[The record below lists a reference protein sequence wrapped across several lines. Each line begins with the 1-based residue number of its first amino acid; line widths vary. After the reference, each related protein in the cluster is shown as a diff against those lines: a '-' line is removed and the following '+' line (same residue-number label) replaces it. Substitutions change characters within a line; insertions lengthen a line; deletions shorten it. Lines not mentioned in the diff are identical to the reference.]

1 MTIVSIFVIFK
12 VLPFPSAPP
21 CRRLSPNWLFRYS
34 VYGGPEETPR
44 ESKSA
49 VWAFD
54 ASARTGIPIVAKIQ
68 QVQAMRASPTLTTS
82 FLSICLLLIATAA
95 LGQAYPSKPVRVV
108 VPFAPGGG
116 VDVTARILAQ
126 HLSQRIGQSFVV
138 ENRTG
143 ASGIIGV
150 EYVAKSAPDGY
161 TLLVGSQ
168 TTQAVVPAMYK
179 VTYDTTRDF
188 TGITE
193 IARSPL
199 LIVIHPSLP
208 VKTVADLIKL
218 AKARPGLL
226 TFGAASGGT
235 PHLAGE
241 LFKLSAKVDL
251 LFVPYKGE
259 GPALS
264 DAMGGQISMVF
275 SNLPVSLPM
284 AQAGKLRGI
293 AVTSAQRVSMAKDI
307 PTVAESGLPGYE
319 AFTWFGFFAPSAT
332 PREIVAKL
340 NSESVAA
347 LNVPDA
353 KEKMAGQGLFVTAN
367 APDPFN
373 EFVRKEIVRWTKI
386 VKDANV
392 KPQ

>member
-1 MTIVSIFVIFK
+1 M
-12 VLPFPSAPP
+12 P
-21 CRRLSPNWLFRYS
+21 
-34 VYGGPEETPR
+34 
-44 ESKSA
+44 
-49 VWAFD
+49 
-54 ASARTGIPIVAKIQ
+54 ARSL
-68 QVQAMRASPTLTTS
+68 RTLA
-82 FLSICLLLIATAA
+82 LISICLSVPTPAVFA
-95 LGQAYPSKPVRVV
+95 QAYPAKPVRMV

-126 HLSQRIGQSFVV
+126 QLTQRAGQSFIV

-179 VTYDTTRDF
+179 VSYDTTRDF
-188 TGITE
+188 TGVTE

-218 AKARPGLL
+218 AKARPGQL

-241 LFKLSAKVDL
+241 LFKLTARVDM

-259 GPALS
+259 GPAIA
-264 DAMGGQISMVF
+264 DAMGGQISLVF
-275 SNLPVSLPM
+275 SNLPVALP
-284 AQAGKLRGI
+284 QARGGKLRAI
-293 AVTSAQRVSMAKDI
+293 AVTSTQRVPTAPDI
-307 PTVAESGLPGYE
+307 PTVAESGLPE
-319 AFTWFGFFAPSAT
+319 FDAFTWFGFFAPGAT
-332 PREIVAKL
+332 PRDIVTKL
-340 NSESVAA
+340 NADSVAA
-347 LNVPDA
+347 LNATDV
-353 KEKMAGQGLFVTAN
+353 KEKMAAQGLFVTAN
-367 APDPFN
+367 APEPFGD
-373 EFVRKEIVRWTKI
+373 FVRKEIVRWTKI
-386 VKDANV
+386 VKDANL

>member
-1 MTIVSIFVIFK
+1 M
-12 VLPFPSAPP
+12 
-21 CRRLSPNWLFRYS
+21 LSSSNL
-34 VYGGPEETPR
+34 
-44 ESKSA
+44 
-49 VWAFD
+49 
-54 ASARTGIPIVAKIQ
+54 ARV
-68 QVQAMRASPTLTTS
+68 
-82 FLSICLLLIATAA
+82 CLLLLSAA
-95 LGQAYPSKPVRVV
+95 AVPAVVAQTSYPVKPVRIV

-126 HLSQRIGQSFVV
+126 QLTQRVGQSFLV

-150 EYVAKSAPDGY
+150 EYVARSAPDGY

-168 TTQAVVPAMYK
+168 TTQAVVPVMYK
-179 VTYDTTRDF
+179 VNYDTTRDF

-199 LIVIHPSLP
+199 LIVVHPSLP

-218 AKARPGLL
+218 AKARPGQL

-241 LFKLSAKVDL
+241 LFKLTAKVDL

-259 GPALS
+259 GPAIA

-275 SNLPVSLPM
+275 SNLPVALP
-284 AQAGKLRGI
+284 QARGGKLRGI
-293 AVTSAQRVSMAKDI
+293 AVTSAQRVPTASDI
-307 PTVAESGLPGYE
+307 PTVAESGLPGFE
-319 AFTWFGFFAPSAT
+319 AFTWFGFFAPGAT
-332 PREIVAKL
+332 PRDIVIKL
-340 NSESVAA
+340 NADSVAA
-347 LNVPDA
+347 LNTTDV
-353 KEKMAGQGLFVTAN
+353 KEKMAAQGLFVTAN
-367 APDPFN
+367 AVDPFG
-373 EFVRKEIVRWTKI
+373 EFVRKEIQRWAKI

>member
-1 MTIVSIFVIFK
+1 METEAIAGYRRAKKSSFI
-12 VLPFPSAPP
+12 LHPSTFILVCA
-21 CRRLSPNWLFRYS
+21 LAAH
-34 VYGGPEETPR
+34 GAAQ
-44 ESKSA
+44 SA
-49 VWAFD
+49 D
-54 ASARTGIPIVAKIQ
+54 
-68 QVQAMRASPTLTTS
+68 
-82 FLSICLLLIATAA
+82 
-95 LGQAYPSKPVRVV
+95 YPVKPVRIV

-126 HLSQRIGQSFVV
+126 HLSQRVGQSFVV

-150 EYVAKSAPDGY
+150 EYVAKAAPDGY

-179 VTYDTTRDF
+179 VNYDTTRDF
-188 TGITE
+188 AAITE

-218 AKARPGLL
+218 AKARPGQLS
-226 TFGAASGGT
+226 FGAASGGT

-259 GPALS
+259 GPALA

-275 SNLPVSLPM
+275 SNLPVALPM
-284 AQAGKLRGI
+284 AQSGKLRGI
-293 AVTSAQRVSMAKDI
+293 AVTSAQRVSMARDI

-319 AFTWFGFFAPSAT
+319 AFTWFGFFAPGAT
-332 PREIVAKL
+332 PREIVTKL
-340 NSESVAA
+340 NADAVAA
-347 LNVPDA
+347 LNVADA
-353 KEKMAGQGLFVTAN
+353 KEKMAAQGLFVTAN
-367 APDPFN
+367 APGPFD
-373 EFVRKEIVRWTKI
+373 EFVKKEIVRWGKI
-386 VKDANV
+386 VKEAGV

>member
-1 MTIVSIFVIFK
+1 
-12 VLPFPSAPP
+12 
-21 CRRLSPNWLFRYS
+21 
-34 VYGGPEETPR
+34 
-44 ESKSA
+44 
-49 VWAFD
+49 
-54 ASARTGIPIVAKIQ
+54 
-68 QVQAMRASPTLTTS
+68 MRASPILVAAIASTGLAAVHSTS
-82 FLSICLLLIATAA
+82 FAQT
-95 LGQAYPSKPVRVV
+95 YPAKPVRIV

-126 HLSQRIGQSFVV
+126 QLSQRAGQSFVV

-150 EYVAKSAPDGY
+150 EYVAKAAPDGY

-179 VTYDTTRDF
+179 VSYDTARDF
-188 TGITE
+188 AGITE

-199 LIVIHPSLP
+199 LIVIHPLLP

-218 AKARPGLL
+218 AKTHPGQL

-241 LFKLSAKVDL
+241 LFKLTAKVDL

-259 GPALS
+259 GPALA

-275 SNLPVSLPM
+275 SNLPVALPM
-284 AQAGKLRGI
+284 AQSGKLRGI
-293 AVTSAQRVSMAKDI
+293 AVTSAQRVSMAQDI

-319 AFTWFGFFAPSAT
+319 AFTWFGFFAPGVT
-332 PREIVAKL
+332 PHDIVATL
-340 NSESVAA
+340 NAESAAA
-347 LNVPDA
+347 LNAPA
-353 KEKMAGQGLFVTAN
+353 TKEKMLGQGLFVTAN
-367 APDPFN
+367 APDAFN
-373 EFVRKEIVRWTKI
+373 DFVKKEIVRWGKI

>member
-1 MTIVSIFVIFK
+1 MRTTLILLLS
-12 VLPFPSAPP
+12 LSAP
-21 CRRLSPNWLFRYS
+21 
-34 VYGGPEETPR
+34 
-44 ESKSA
+44 A
-49 VWAFD
+49 VFAQ
-54 ASARTGIPIVAKIQ
+54 P
-68 QVQAMRASPTLTTS
+68 
-82 FLSICLLLIATAA
+82 
-95 LGQAYPSKPVRVV
+95 YPAKPVRMV

-126 HLSQRIGQSFVV
+126 QLTERVKQPFLV

-143 ASGIIGV
+143 ASGIIGT

-179 VTYDTTRDF
+179 VSYDTARDF
-188 TGITE
+188 TGVTE

-199 LIVIHPSLP
+199 MIVIHPSLP

-218 AKARPGLL
+218 AKARPGELS
-226 TFGAASGGT
+226 FGAASGGT

-241 LFKLSAKVDL
+241 LFKLTAKIDL

-259 GPALS
+259 GPAIA

-275 SNLPVSLPM
+275 SNLPVALP
-284 AQAGKLRGI
+284 QARGGRLRGL
-293 AVTSAQRVSMAKDI
+293 AVTSAQRVPGATEF
-307 PTVAESGLPGYE
+307 PTVAESGLPGFE
-319 AFTWFGFFAPSAT
+319 AFTWFGCFAPAAT
-332 PREIVAKL
+332 PREIIARL
-340 NSESVAA
+340 NADSAAA
-347 LNVPDA
+347 LNAAEV
-353 KEKMAGQGLFVTAN
+353 KEKMAAQGLFVTAN
-367 APDPFN
+367 APEPFN
-373 EFVRKEIVRWTKI
+373 AFVKKEIARWTKI